1 MIMRWSWPG
10 QVGEAAVL
18 EFARYQFLF
27 VISAALGLVNQLST
41 IAGLLGNLVSFG
53 RLIERRLYPRRA
65 EAKRDADAELR
76 KQPRKE
82 K

>member
-1 MIMRWSWPG
+1 MRWSWPG

-41 IAGLLGNLVSFG
+41 IAVCSATSS
-53 RLIERRLYPRRA
+53 RSV
-65 EAKRDADAELR
+65 D
-76 KQPRKE
+76 
-82 K
+82 

>member
-53 RLIERRLYPRRA
+53 
-65 EAKRDADAELR
+65 
-76 KQPRKE
+76 
-82 K
+82 